1 MNFFDA
7 LILGL
12 LQGLTEFLPVSS
24 SGHLVLGQ
32 TVLGVLQADNITFEI
47 FVHFGTLFSILA
59 IFWKDVWQI
68 FSSLFK
74 GLKNPG
80 NIPSLLKNDE
90 HFRLAAL
97 IVVGSIPAAVI
108 GLLFKP
114 FVERAFADVSL
125 VGVMLIVTGLVLFL
139 TRLAKPK
146 PDKKVGWG
154 TAIFI
159 GFAQAFAILPGISRA
174 GMTISAG
181 LFSGVAREQAAR
193 YSFLLALPAIF
204 GATLLETFE
213 ITGTPIEREFI
224 FTLIVGTVAACI
236 AGYVAIKTVFIV
248 LKRDKFSY
256 FSFYCLA
263 VGLIVILL
271 SS

>member
-1 MNFFDA
+1 MSFLDA

-12 LQGLTEFLPVSS
+12 LQGITEFLPVSS

-32 TVLGVLQADNITFEI
+32 EVLGVLLADNITFEV

-59 IFWKDVWQI
+59 IFWRDVWQI
-68 FSSLFK
+68 FSSLFE
-74 GLKNPG
+74 GVRNPG
-80 NIPSLLKNDE
+80 SIPELLRENE
-90 HFRLAAL
+90 HFKLAAL
-97 IVVGSIPAAVI
+97 IVVGSIPAAII
-108 GLLFKP
+108 GLSFKP
-114 FVERAFADVSL
+114 YVERAFSDVSL
-125 VGVMLIVTGLVLFL
+125 VGVMLMFTGLVLFL
-139 TRLAKPK
+139 TRLSRPK
-146 PDKKVGWG
+146 PDKMVGWG

-159 GFAQAFAILPGISRA
+159 GFAQALAIMPGISRA

-213 ITGTPIEREFI
+213 IGAQPLETQFIIVLIIGTI
-224 FTLIVGTVAACI
+224 AAFI
-236 AGYVAIKTVFIV
+236 AGYVAIKTIFIV
-248 LKRDKFSY
+248 LKKDKFSY

-263 VGLIVILL
+263 VGLIVVLL
-271 SS
+271 S

>member
-1 MNFFDA
+1 MSFLDA

-32 TVLGVLQADNITFEI
+32 EVLGVLHGEGITFEV

-59 IFWKDVWQI
+59 IFWRDVWQI
-68 FSSLFK
+68 FSSLFA
-74 GLKNPG
+74 GVRRPAS
-80 NIPSLLKNDE
+80 IPVLLKENE

-97 IVVGSIPAAVI
+97 IVVGSIPATVI
-108 GLLFKP
+108 GLSFKP
-114 FVERAFADVSL
+114 YVERAFSDVNL
-125 VGVMLIVTGLVLFL
+125 VGVMLLITGLVLFL
-139 TRLAKPK
+139 TRLARPK
-146 PDKKVGWG
+146 PDKMVGWG

-159 GFAQAFAILPGISRA
+159 GFAQALAIMPGISRA

-181 LFSGVAREQAAR
+181 LFSGIAREQAAR

-213 ITGTPIEREFI
+213 ISGMELETQYIIVLVIGTI
-224 FTLIVGTVAACI
+224 AAFA
-236 AGYVAIKTVFIV
+236 AGYVAIKTIFFV

-263 VGLIVILL
+263 IGLIVILA
-271 SS
+271 S

>member
-32 TVLGVLQADNITFEI
+32 KVLGVLQADNITFEI
-47 FVHFGTLFSILA
+47 FVHFGTLFSILV
-59 IFWKDVWQI
+59 IFWKDIWQI
-68 FSSLFK
+68 FLSLLGGIK
-74 GLKNPG
+74 QPG
-80 NIPSLLKNDE
+80 KIPSFLKENE
-90 HFRLAAL
+90 HFRLAVL
-97 IVVGSIPAAVI
+97 IVVGSIPAAVV
-108 GLLFKP
+108 GLMFKP
-114 FVERAFADVSL
+114 HVERAFSDVNL

-139 TRLAKPK
+139 TRLARPK
-146 PDKKVGWG
+146 PDKKVSWG
-154 TAIFI
+154 TAILI
-159 GFAQAFAILPGISRA
+159 GLAQAFAILPGISRA

-181 LFSGVAREQAAR
+181 LFAGVAREQAAR

-213 ITGTPIEREFI
+213 ISGAPIEKDFI
-224 FTLIVGTVAACI
+224 LVLIVGTVAAFI

-256 FSFYCLA
+256 FSFYCLT

>member
-1 MNFFDA
+1 MSFFDA

-32 TVLGVLQADNITFEI
+32 EILGVLQADNITFEV

-59 IFWKDVWQI
+59 IFQKDVWKI
-68 FSSLFK
+68 FSSLFEGVK
-74 GLKNPG
+74 RPKN
-80 NIPSLLKNDE
+80 ILSLLKEDE
-90 HFRLAAL
+90 YFRLAVL
-97 IVVGSIPAAVI
+97 IVIGSIPAAVI
-108 GLLFKP
+108 GLSCKP
-114 FVERAFADVSL
+114 YVERAFSDVNL
-125 VGVMLIVTGLVLFL
+125 VGVMLLVTGLVLFL
-139 TRLAKPK
+139 TRLARPK
-146 PDKKVGWG
+146 PDKMVGWG

-159 GFAQAFAILPGISRA
+159 GFAQALAVLPGISRA

-181 LFSGVAREQAAR
+181 LFAGVAREQAAR

-213 ITGTPIEREFI
+213 ITSAPLEKQF
-224 FTLIVGTVAACI
+224 LIVLVVGTIAAFI
-236 AGYVAIKTVFIV
+236 AGYIAIKTIFIV
-248 LKRDKFSY
+248 LKKDKFSY

-263 VGLIVILL
+263 VGLIVLL
-271 SS
+271 FS

>member
-1 MNFFDA
+1 MSFLDA

-32 TVLGVLQADNITFEI
+32 EVLRVLHGESITFEV

-68 FSSLFK
+68 FSSLLDGVK
-74 GLKNPG
+74 RPG
-80 NIPSLLKNDE
+80 SIPVLIRENE
-90 HFRLAAL
+90 HFKLAAL
-97 IVVGSIPAAVI
+97 ILVGSIPAAVI
-108 GLLFKP
+108 GLSFKP
-114 FVERAFADVSL
+114 YVERAFADVNL
-125 VGVMLIVTGLVLFL
+125 VGVMLLITGLVLFL
-139 TRLAKPK
+139 TRLARPK
-146 PDKKVGWG
+146 PDKMVGWG
-154 TAIFI
+154 AAVFI
-159 GFAQAFAILPGISRA
+159 GFAQAFAIMPGISRS

-213 ITGTPIEREFI
+213 ISGAELEKQFIIVLVIGTI
-224 FTLIVGTVAACI
+224 AAFV
-236 AGYVAIKTVFIV
+236 AGYAAIKTIFIV

-263 VGLIVILL
+263 IGLTVLLL
-271 SS
+271 S

>member
-1 MNFFDA
+1 MSFLDA

-12 LQGLTEFLPVSS
+12 IQGLTEFLPVSS

-32 TVLGVLQADNITFEI
+32 EVLGVLADDNITFEV

-59 IFWKDVWQI
+59 IFWRDVWQI
-68 FSSLFK
+68 FSSLFQAVRR
-74 GLKNPG
+74 PG
-80 NIPSLLKNDE
+80 SIPVLLKEDE
-90 HFRLAAL
+90 HFKLAVL
-97 IVVGSIPAAVI
+97 ILIGSIPAAVI
-108 GLLFKP
+108 GLSFKP
-114 FVERAFADVSL
+114 YVERAFSDVNL
-125 VGVMLIVTGLVLFL
+125 VGVMLMITGLVLFL
-139 TRLAKPK
+139 TRLSRPK
-146 PDKKVGWG
+146 PDKMVGWG

-159 GFAQAFAILPGISRA
+159 GFAQAFAIMPGISRA

-213 ITGTPIEREFI
+213 ITGQPIESHFVI
-224 FTLIVGTVAACI
+224 ALVIGTVAAFV
-236 AGYVAIKTVFIV
+236 AGYVAIKTIFVV
-248 LKRDKFSY
+248 LKKDKFSY

-271 SS
+271 T

>member
-1 MNFFDA
+1 MSFLDA

-32 TVLGVLQADNITFEI
+32 EVLGVLLADNITFEV

-59 IFWKDVWQI
+59 IFWRDVWQI
-68 FSSLFK
+68 FSSLFV
-74 GLKNPG
+74 GVKNPG
-80 NIPSLLKNDE
+80 SIPSLLRENE
-90 HFRLAAL
+90 HFKLAAL
-97 IVVGSIPAAVI
+97 IVVGSIPAAII
-108 GLLFKP
+108 GLSFKP
-114 FVERAFADVSL
+114 YVERAFSDVNL
-125 VGVMLIVTGLVLFL
+125 VGVMLMFTGLVLFL
-139 TRLAKPK
+139 TRLSRPK
-146 PDKKVGWG
+146 PDKMVGWG

-159 GFAQAFAILPGISRA
+159 GFAQAIAIMPGISRA

-213 ITGTPIEREFI
+213 IGSQPLETQFIIVLIIGTI
-224 FTLIVGTVAACI
+224 AAFI
-236 AGYVAIKTVFIV
+236 AGYVAIKTIFVV
-248 LKRDKFSY
+248 LKKDKFSY

-263 VGLIVILL
+263 VGLIVVLL
-271 SS
+271 S